1 MQIMIKTQ
9 LKKLPI
15 FTNLNDT
22 ALKNIAEFTTLKTLQ
37 KENILF
43 YEGEEPSY
51 LYALI
56 QGDLKLYKTGIKA
69 NEIVLHY
76 FTQPSLI
83 AEMTLFEKMPFPA
96 TAMAMQDAT
105 IVALIDKE
113 KFLTLLQN
121 DTTLSVHII
130 SSLTQKIKNL
140 EMMIS
145 RNLIF
150 DATLKVC
157 SILKEE
163 PNIFEKYKSKEVAS
177 LLNMTPETIS
187 RVMKHLKKM
196 HVLDDKN
203 QLINPEKLDLF
214 LEFD

>member
-43 YEGEEPSY
+43 YEGEEPNY

-56 QGDLKLYKTGIKA
+56 QGDLKLYKIGIKA

-177 LLNMTPETIS
+177 LLNMAPETIS